1 VTFLGRGADRL
12 AGPDQLRAAE
22 RPAVLTFRRT
32 VIGGSACPPAMMD
45 TLIDKLDVHVIHG
58 WGMTEMSPLGTTGG
72 LQAKH
77 LRAAEGSA
85 AQDPAASRATRS
97 TAST

>member
-1 VTFLGRGADRL
+1 VPTVWLGLINHAIQNNL
-12 AGPDQLRAAE
+12 QFS
-22 RPAVLTFRRT
+22 TFRRT

-72 LQAKH
+72 LQMKH
-77 LRAAEGSA
+77 LACRRKRSA
-85 AQDPAASRATRS
+85 RSCRSRAMRS
-97 TAST
+97 SAST